1 MTLRQ
6 LEIFRAVQ
14 RRGSLSGAAR
24 DLGLTQPAVSMQIKG
39 LTREIGTPL
48 LRPRGRRLEPTD
60 AGRTFDAYAE
70 RILRLVAEAR
80 TAASLQGR
88 GERLV
93 RVAASS
99 TPGANLLPARIG
111 AFRRRNPKTLVRL
124 EVLNSEQVEQRVAAG
139 DADFGVVG
147 GQLRHPGLIAR
158 EWREDKLALIVARD
172 HPLAGRRQALAKEL
186 TGETLLAREQG
197 SATRA
202 TVEAAFLKAGVPL
215 PTSHVLGDTE
225 AIKRAVAEGL
235 GIGIVS
241 RFAIEAEVRA
251 GSLAALRIA
260 GVPLTRPLR
269 VVFDPRRELAVP
281 ARELLAFLGL
291 SESSRTGRRPSA
303 ARRRRAGRSRG

>member
-1 MTLRQ
+1 MSTQ
-6 LEIFRAVQ
+6 KSPFSIGWS
-14 RRGSLSGAAR
+14 RREPIANVNVREAI
-24 DLGLTQPAVSMQIKG
+24 P
-39 LTREIGTPL
+39 TRT
-48 LRPRGRRLEPTD
+48 
-60 AGRTFDAYAE
+60 
-70 RILRLVAEAR
+70 VASE
-80 TAASLQGR
+80 S
-88 GERLV
+88 
-93 RVAASS
+93 
-99 TPGANLLPARIG
+99 PDHGANPPGRMGFHTHDGAPDQPLQMSAQLP
-111 AFRRRNPKTLVRL
+111 FRRRNPKTLVRL

-202 TVEAAFLKAGVPL
+202 TVEAAFLKAGAPL

-251 GSLAALRIA
+251 GSLAVLRIA

-303 ARRRRAGRSRG
+303 ARRRRAVRSRG